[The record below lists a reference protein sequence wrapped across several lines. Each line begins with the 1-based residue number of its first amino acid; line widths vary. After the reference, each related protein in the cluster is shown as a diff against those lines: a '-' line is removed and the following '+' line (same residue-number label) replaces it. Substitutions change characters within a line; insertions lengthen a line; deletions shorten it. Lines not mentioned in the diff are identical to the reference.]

1 MENKDKMPKGI
12 PYIIGNELAERF
24 SFYGMK
30 TILVIFMTKYLMDS
44 AGNLAPM
51 TEAESKV
58 WYHTFL
64 TGNYFFPILGALL
77 ADIFWG
83 KYKTIILL
91 SIVYCC
97 GHLALAMDETRLGLS
112 LGLTMIALGSGG
124 IKPCVSAHVGD
135 QFTSSNQHLLGKV
148 YNLFYLSINLGSMV
162 SILLTPY
169 LMKQYGPSVA
179 FGVPGL
185 LMMVATLVFWVGRN
199 AYTSVPATGFAAY
212 KLEWQKPEVQKSLMG
227 LLVVYLFYAVFWSL
241 YDQHASAWVLQAN
254 SPLMDKHVDL
264 TFGVFDFDWL
274 KFELLPD
281 QLQAINPILVLI
293 FVPLFS
299 FTLYPFLTKKFNIT
313 PLGKVTIGMFLTAL
327 SFVIVAMAENLIQ
340 HKVEVS
346 ILWQAFAF
354 FILTAAEVMVYG
366 TGLEFSYAQAPT
378 SMKSLVMGM
387 YMLSISMGNLITALV
402 NQFIQN
408 ADGTSK
414 LEGASYYWFFVW
426 FMVITAIGFIFIAK
440 NYKGKS
446 YVQEG

>member
-1 MENKDKMPKGI
+1 
-12 PYIIGNELAERF
+12 
-24 SFYGMK
+24 
-30 TILVIFMTKYLMDS
+30 
-44 AGNLAPM
+44 
-51 TEAESKV
+51 
-58 WYHTFL
+58 
-64 TGNYFFPILGALL
+64 
-77 ADIFWG
+77 
-83 KYKTIILL
+83 
-91 SIVYCC
+91 
-97 GHLALAMDETRLGLS
+97 
-112 LGLTMIALGSGG
+112 
-124 IKPCVSAHVGD
+124 
-135 QFTSSNQHLLGKV
+135 
-148 YNLFYLSINLGSMV
+148 MV

-185 LMMVATLVFWVGRN
+185 LMMIATIVFWVGRN
-199 AYTSVPATGFAAY
+199 AYTSVPATGFKEY

-264 TFGVFDFDWL
+264 TFGIFNYDWL

-299 FTLYPFLTKKFNIT
+299 FTLYPFLTKRFNIT
-313 PLGKVTIGMFLTAL
+313 SLGKVTIGMFLTAL

-340 HKVEVS
+340 HNIEVS

-426 FMVITAIGFIFIAK
+426 FMVVTAIGFIFIAK